1 MDQWAAG
8 GAGAT
13 GEGGGAVS
21 RAEGGET
28 TGRFIVVL
36 SNEVQGDAGAMT
48 EALQSVAGVSSVASP
63 MDYESRALDVREA
76 ESADATVFPTLGVAV
91 LPADRNRL
99 ASINTAVSQDPR
111 VLAVEP
117 ERILYV
123 RAEQVGASLEYARGY
138 RDGVAHLYEQLT
150 GGGDEATLQSH
161 TRVGFVDN
169 DDFTWGLQAT
179 KASTSSHDGQ
189 GVRVAVLDTGH
200 DLEHPDFEGR
210 TVTAKSFVAG
220 ETPQDGH
227 GHGTHCVGTSCGPAN
242 PPDTRRYGVAG
253 GAEIFVGKVLGN
265 QGSGSDSGILAGIEW
280 AIANGC
286 QVISMSLGADVRQV
300 SRAYEAVG
308 RRALEAGSLIVAA
321 AGNNAQRSAGNPGF
335 VGIPANSPSIM
346 AVAAVDSRFR
356 IADFSARSN
365 PVRGGQVDIAGPGV
379 AVFSSWPMPRRYNT
393 INGTSMATP
402 HVSGMAALLSQS
414 TGKTGA
420 ALWSEVLRSALRL
433 NLPSADVGAGLV
445 QAPQ

>member
-1 MDQWAAG
+1 MEGWGG

-13 GEGGGAVS
+13 GADGAGAS
-21 RAEGGET
+21 RTEGGET

-36 SNEVQGDAGAMT
+36 SNEVQGDAGAMAA
-48 EALQSVAGVSSVASP
+48 ALQSVAGVSRVASP
-63 MDYESRALDVREA
+63 LDYESRALDVRDA
-76 ESADATVFPTLGVAV
+76 ATADATVFPTLGVAV
-91 LPADRNRL
+91 LPADRSRL
-99 ASINTAVSQDPR
+99 ASINTAVGQDPR

-117 ERILYV
+117 ERVLYV
-123 RAEQVGASLEYARGY
+123 RSEQVGDPLEYARGY
-138 RDGVAHLYEQLT
+138 RDGVAHLYEQLAA
-150 GGGDEATLQSH
+150 GGGDPALQNL
-161 TRVGFVDN
+161 RRPGFLDD
-169 DDFTWGLQAT
+169 DDFTWGLKAT
-179 KASTSSHDGQ
+179 KADTSGFDGQ
-189 GVRVAVLDTGH
+189 GVRVAVLDTGL

-210 TVTAKSFVAG
+210 QVTARSFVPG
-220 ETPQDGH
+220 ETAQDGH
-227 GHGTHCVGTSCGPAN
+227 GHGTHCAGTACGPTN
-242 PPDTRRYGVAG
+242 PTDSRRYGVGG
-253 GAEIFVGKVLGN
+253 GAEILVAKVLGD

-286 QVISMSLGADVRQV
+286 QIISMSLGADVRQV

-308 RRALEAGSLIVAA
+308 RRALDAGSLIIAA
-321 AGNNAQRSAGNPGF
+321 AGNNARRSAGNPGF

-346 AVAAVDSRFR
+346 AVAAVDGRFR

-379 AVFSSWPMPRRYNT
+379 AVFSSWPMPRRYHT

-402 HVSGMAALLSQS
+402 HVSGIAALLCQS

-420 ALWSEVLRSALRL
+420 ALGSELLRGALRL

>member
-1 MDQWAAG
+1 VDQWAAG
-8 GAGAT
+8 GAGA
-13 GEGGGAVS
+13 GEVGGGGVA

-48 EALQSVAGVSSVASP
+48 QALQSVAGVSSVASP
-63 MDYESRALDVREA
+63 LDYASRALDVREA

-99 ASINTAVSQDPR
+99 ASINTAVAQDPR
-111 VLAVEP
+111 VVAVEP

-123 RAEQVGASLEYARGY
+123 RSDQGGPSLEYARGY

-150 GGGDEATLQSH
+150 AGGAEPALESH
-161 TRVGFVDN
+161 ISFVDN
-169 DDFTWGLQAT
+169 ADFTWGLQAT
-179 KASTSSHDGQ
+179 KASSSKFDGQ
-189 GVRVAVLDTGH
+189 GIRVAVLDTGF

-210 TVTAKSFVAG
+210 AVTANSFVAG
-220 ETPQDGH
+220 ETAQDGH
-227 GHGTHCVGTSCGPAN
+227 GHGTHCVGTSCGSAD

-253 GAEIFVGKVLGN
+253 AAEIFAGKVLGDK
-265 QGSGSDSGILAGIEW
+265 GSGSDSGILAGIEW
-280 AIANGC
+280 AIANRC

-308 RRALEAGSLIVAA
+308 RRALDAGSLIVAA

-346 AVAAVDSRFR
+346 AVAAVDNRFR

-365 PVRGGQVDIAGPGV
+365 PVRGGQIDIAAPGV

-402 HVSGMAALLSQS
+402 HVSGIAAMFCQA

-420 ALWSEVLRSALRL
+420 ALWSEVVRAALRL
-433 NLPSADVGAGLV
+433 SLPSADVGAGLA

>member
-8 GAGAT
+8 GT
-13 GEGGGAVS
+13 GGTQGGGDAVS
-21 RAEGGET
+21 RSEGGET

-48 EALQSVAGVSSVASP
+48 QALQSVAGVSRVASSL
-63 MDYESRALDVREA
+63 DYESRALDVREA
-76 ESADATVFPTLGVAV
+76 ASADATVFPTLGVAV

-99 ASINTAVSQDPR
+99 ASINTAVAQDPR
-111 VLAVEP
+111 VVAVEP

-123 RAEQVGASLEYARGY
+123 RSEQAGASLEYARGY

-150 GGGDEATLQSH
+150 SGADGAALQSH
-161 TRVGFVDN
+161 ARPGFVDN

-179 KASTSSHDGQ
+179 KADTSSHDGQ
-189 GVRVAVLDTGH
+189 GVRVAVLDTGF

-210 TVTAKSFVAG
+210 PVTAQSFITG
-220 ETPQDGH
+220 ETAQDGH

-242 PPDTRRYGVAG
+242 PSESRRYGVAG
-253 GAEIFVGKVLGN
+253 GAEIFVGKVLSD
-265 QGSGSDSGILAGIEW
+265 QGSGSDAGILAGIEW
-280 AIANGC
+280 AMANGC

-308 RRALEAGSLIVAA
+308 RRALDAGSLIIAA
-321 AGNNAQRSAGNPGF
+321 AGNNAQRSGGNPGF

-346 AVAAVDSRFR
+346 AVAAIDNRLR
-356 IADFSARSN
+356 IGDFSARSN
-365 PVRGGQVDIAGPGV
+365 PVRGGQIDVAGPGV

-402 HVSGMAALLSQS
+402 HVSGVAALFCQV
-414 TGKTGA
+414 TGKRGA
-420 ALWSEVLRSALRL
+420 ALWSEVIRAALRL
-433 NLPSADVGAGLV
+433 NLPSADVGAGLT

>member
-1 MDQWAAG
+1 VDQWAAG
-8 GAGAT
+8 GAGA
-13 GEGGGAVS
+13 GEVGGGGVA

-48 EALQSVAGVSSVASP
+48 QALQSVAGVSSVASP
-63 MDYESRALDVREA
+63 LDYASRALDVREA

-99 ASINTAVSQDPR
+99 ASINTAVAQDPR
-111 VLAVEP
+111 VVAVEP

-123 RAEQVGASLEYARGY
+123 RSDQGGPSLEYARGY

-150 GGGDEATLQSH
+150 AGGAEPALESH
-161 TRVGFVDN
+161 ISFVDN
-169 DDFTWGLQAT
+169 ADFTWGLQAT
-179 KASTSSHDGQ
+179 KASSSKFDGQ
-189 GVRVAVLDTGH
+189 GIRVAVLDTGF

-210 TVTAKSFVAG
+210 AVTANSFVAG
-220 ETPQDGH
+220 ETAQDGH
-227 GHGTHCVGTSCGPAN
+227 GHGTHCVGTSCGPGD

-253 GAEIFVGKVLGN
+253 GAEIFVGKVLGDR
-265 QGSGSDSGILAGIEW
+265 GSGSDAGILAGIEW

-300 SRAYEAVG
+300 SRVYQAVG
-308 RRALEAGSLIVAA
+308 RRALDAGSLIVAA

-346 AVAAVDSRFR
+346 AVAAVDNRFR

-365 PVRGGQVDIAGPGV
+365 PVRGGQIDIAAPGV

-402 HVSGMAALLSQS
+402 HVSGIAAMFCQA

-420 ALWSEVLRSALRL
+420 ALWSEVVRAALRL
-433 NLPSADVGAGLV
+433 SLPSADVGAGLA